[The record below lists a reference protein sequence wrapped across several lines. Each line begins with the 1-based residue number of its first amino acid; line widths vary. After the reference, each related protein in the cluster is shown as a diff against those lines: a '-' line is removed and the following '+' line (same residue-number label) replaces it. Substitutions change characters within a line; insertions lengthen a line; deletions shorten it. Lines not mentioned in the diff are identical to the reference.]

1 MFFICKRENLSRGII
16 YIHRYYLDTYRSKY
30 LNTIIFQTIE
40 TFLLK
45 LIVCPW
51 DINLSIIPSIKSVLL

>member
-1 MFFICKRENLSRGII
+1 MFFIYKRENLSRGII

-40 TFLLK
+40 IL
-45 LIVCPW
+45 VE
-51 DINLSIIPSIKSVLL
+51 INGLSVGY